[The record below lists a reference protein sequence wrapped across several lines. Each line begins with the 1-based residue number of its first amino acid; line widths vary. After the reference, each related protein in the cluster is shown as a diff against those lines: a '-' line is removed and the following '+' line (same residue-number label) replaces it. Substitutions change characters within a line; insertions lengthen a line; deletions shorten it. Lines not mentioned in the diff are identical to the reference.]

1 MCCHPKQRRKWSL
14 HEFPF
19 PSTTS
24 VAAVSRLYGPWFTN
38 VPRICETP
46 GVFHVRTGDKP
57 GDTRGPERNRYCHS
71 VFITLQ
77 ASNRLPL
84 SLVLTPTGQCTHR
97 AIRVDQ
103 VLGTW
108 PNNRLTRKSGV
119 TLVPTAFAGRQV
131 YEMPTRPSHWP
142 AEPDGDG

>member
-1 MCCHPKQRRKWSL
+1 M
-14 HEFPF
+14 
-19 PSTTS
+19 
-24 VAAVSRLYGPWFTN
+24 VVSRIPHPLNNVSSSGITVLYGPWFTN

-84 SLVLTPTGQCTHR
+84 SLVLTVAVGIPVAWYPPRGSVR
-97 AIRVDQ
+97 ALISAYGSY
-103 VLGTW
+103 LG
-108 PNNRLTRKSGV
+108 
-119 TLVPTAFAGRQV
+119 
-131 YEMPTRPSHWP
+131 
-142 AEPDGDG
+142 